1 MGVRCRILG
10 IMLGCSVYVG
20 YLVKL
25 FLFVFILGV
34 MKPMLKPPFWILSG
48 PRHLR
53 KVKIRGEVYLVFH

>member
-34 MKPMLKPPFWILSG
+34 MKSY
-48 PRHLR
+48 
-53 KVKIRGEVYLVFH
+53 VKAAFLNTKWTKTPSKS